1 MKRLLWKL
9 LFTLVMVIMVA
20 IMYIT
25 LGFKITLL
33 SLLIANYVD
42 LMFKE

>member
-1 MKRLLWKL
+1 MRKLLWKL
-9 LFTLVMVIMVA
+9 LFTILMAIMVA
-20 IMYIT
+20 IMYNT

>member
-1 MKRLLWKL
+1 MKKLLWKL
-9 LFTLVMVIMVA
+9 LFTFLMVIMVA
-20 IMYIT
+20 IMWYL